1 MEKGRPPG
9 RLRHSYSARCRLVGL
24 VLSGLSPQAASTACG
39 MSRATAYR
47 LLGRYQQG
55 GWEALHDRAPI
66 AKHCPHRLSRE
77 AEAQIVELRRRT
89 GWGPRSLSAALGRP
103 PSTIWRVLKR
113 YDCSRQA
120 QAPRPAANRY
130 EYAAVGELVHLD
142 IKKLGRFWHVGK
154 RILNDGVRRSSR
166 AGWQYAHVAVDD
178 HSRHAIVQLRNSE
191 RGNDCAAFAHAVI
204 NAYAERGTPIQRIL
218 TDNGAGYR
226 SSAFRDLLAECG
238 IRHIRSPTRPAPTA
252 RPKPSSASS
261 NANGPTASSTHP
273 AATAPRPCPAGCAG
287 TTTTDHTAASAATHP
302 SPASH
307 TLRGPTPSSRPN
319 LDIDVDRRMSV
330 RAVRRVWE
338 REAFLSAIDWVP
350 SEAVAGVESTW
361 RCVLAVA
368 VVFSRVAPVAA
379 T

>member
-1 MEKGRPPG
+1 
-9 RLRHSYSARCRLVGL
+9 
-24 VLSGLSPQAASTACG
+24 

-47 LLGRYQQG
+47 LLSRYQQG

-103 PSTIWRVLKR
+103 PSTIWRVLVR
-113 YDCSRQA
+113 HGCSRA
-120 QAPRPAANRY
+120 ERAPRPAANRY

-154 RILNDGVRRSSR
+154 RILSDGVRRSSR

-204 NAYAERGTPIQRIL
+204 NAYADRGTPIHRIL

-226 SSAFRDLLAECG
+226 SSAFRDLLAECD
-238 IRHIRSPTRPAPTA
+238 IRHIRTRPYTPRTNGKAEAFIRILQREWAYGLIYPTSSHRAKALPGWLRWYNNHRPHGGINGQPPQSRISHAA
-252 RPKPSSASS
+252 RPY
-261 NANGPTASSTHP
+261 T
-273 AATAPRPCPAGCAG
+273 
-287 TTTTDHTAASAATHP
+287 
-302 SPASH
+302 
-307 TLRGPTPSSRPN
+307 
-319 LDIDVDRRMSV
+319 
-330 RAVRRVWE
+330 
-338 REAFLSAIDWVP
+338 
-350 SEAVAGVESTW
+350 
-361 RCVLAVA
+361 
-368 VVFSRVAPVAA
+368 
-379 T
+379 